1 MTLPVECVL
10 TGHLARR
17 QGRRRI
23 GSGRETAKWRRRPL
37 TDPGGLPAGL
47 DPNTPNVARVYD
59 YWLDGKDNF
68 QVDRDFAEKI
78 IAIEPAAPY
87 MARQNR
93 GFLGRVVRFLTAE
106 AGIRQFIDIG
116 TGLPTQRS
124 VHQVAQ
130 EIAPDARVVYVD
142 SDEVV
147 RIHARALLGD
157 SSNVTAIRA
166 DFRDPEAILTHRDVN
181 RLIDFDEPFAL
192 LLLAIL
198 HFIPDGD
205 DPQGI
210 IRRYSE
216 VMAPGGHLAI
226 SCSTREADPARA
238 DKIIEEYRKASAPAV
253 LRTSAEIMR
262 FFDGFELLDPGGL
275 VYTPQWRPDGRVDAD
290 PKKAW
295 MLAGLGRKI

>member
-1 MTLPVECVL
+1 MTDLDEV
-10 TGHLARR
+10 
-17 QGRRRI
+17 
-23 GSGRETAKWRRRPL
+23 
-37 TDPGGLPAGL
+37 PAGL

-116 TGLPTQRS
+116 TGLPTRHN

-130 EIAPDARVVYVD
+130 QIAPDARIAYVD
-142 SDEVV
+142 NDEVV
-147 RIHARALLGD
+147 RIHARALLSD
-157 SSNVTAIRA
+157 SANVTAIRA
-166 DFRDPEAILTHRDVN
+166 DFRDPEAILTNPTVN
-181 RLIDFDEPFAL
+181 RLIDFDQPFAL

-198 HFIPDGD
+198 HFIPDEE
-205 DPQGI
+205 DPRGL
-210 IRRYSE
+210 IRRYREAMPAGS
-216 VMAPGGHLAI
+216 HLAI
-226 SCSTREADPARA
+226 SCSTRDADPARA

-253 LRTSAEIMR
+253 LRTSAEISR
-262 FFDGFELLDPGGL
+262 FFDGFELLDPGRL
-275 VYTPQWRPDGRVDAD
+275 VYTSQWRPDGPIDAD

>member
-1 MTLPVECVL
+1 MTDL
-10 TGHLARR
+10 
-17 QGRRRI
+17 
-23 GSGRETAKWRRRPL
+23 
-37 TDPGGLPAGL
+37 DGLPAGL
-47 DPNTPNVARVYD
+47 DPNTPNVARIYD

-93 GFLGRVVRFLTAE
+93 GFLGRAVRFLTAE

-130 EIAPDARVVYVD
+130 EIAPDARIVYVD

-157 SSNVTAIRA
+157 STNVAAVRA
-166 DFRDPEAILTHRDVN
+166 DFRDPETILAHPDVAK
-181 RLIDFDEPFAL
+181 LIDFDQPFAL

-198 HFIPDGD
+198 HFIPDDD
-205 DPQGI
+205 DPLGI
-210 IRRYSE
+210 IGRYRE
-216 VMAPGGHLAI
+216 VMAPGSHLAI
-226 SCSTREADPARA
+226 SCSTREADPERA

-253 LRTSAEIMR
+253 LRTGAEILR
-262 FFDGFELLDPGGL
+262 FFDGFELLDPGRL
-275 VYTPQWRPDGRVDAD
+275 VYTPQWRPADPVEAD

-295 MLAGLGRKI
+295 MLAGLGRRI

>member
-1 MTLPVECVL
+1 VPDLNDM
-10 TGHLARR
+10 
-17 QGRRRI
+17 
-23 GSGRETAKWRRRPL
+23 
-37 TDPGGLPAGL
+37 PAGL
-47 DPNTPNVARVYD
+47 DPNTPNVARIYD

-78 IAIEPAAPY
+78 MAIEPAAPY

-116 TGLPTQRS
+116 TGLPTQRN

-130 EIAPDARVVYVD
+130 EMAPEARIAYVD
-142 SDEVV
+142 NDEVV

-157 SSNVTAIRA
+157 STNVTAIRA
-166 DFRDPEAILTHRDVN
+166 DFRDPEAILAHPEVN
-181 RLIDFDEPFAL
+181 RLIDFDQPFAL

-198 HFIPDGD
+198 HFIPDD
-205 DPQGI
+205 EDPQGI
-210 IRRYSE
+210 IRRYRE
-216 VMAPGGHLAI
+216 VMAPGSHLAI
-226 SCSTREADPARA
+226 SCSTRDGDPARA

-253 LRTSAEIMR
+253 LRTGAEIIH
-262 FFDGFELLDPGGL
+262 FFDGFELLDPGRL
-275 VYTPQWRPDGRVDAD
+275 VYTPQWRPAGPVDAD

>member
-1 MTLPVECVL
+1 MTAEF
-10 TGHLARR
+10 
-17 QGRRRI
+17 
-23 GSGRETAKWRRRPL
+23 
-37 TDPGGLPAGL
+37 DPA
-47 DPNTPNVARVYD
+47 TPNVARVYD

-93 GFLGRVVRFLTAE
+93 AFLGRVVRFLTAA

-116 TGLPTQRS
+116 TGLPTQRN
-124 VHQVAQ
+124 VHEVAQ
-130 EIAPDARVVYVD
+130 EIAPDARIVYVD
-142 SDEVV
+142 IDEVV

-157 SSNVTAIRA
+157 STGVTAIRA
-166 DFRDPEAILTHRDVN
+166 DFRDPESVLTHPEVT
-181 RLIDFDEPFAL
+181 RLIDFDQPFAL

-198 HFIPDGD
+198 HFVPDEE
-205 DPQGI
+205 DPRGL
-210 IRRYSE
+210 IRRYRE
-216 VMAPGGHLAI
+216 VMASGSHLAI

-238 DKIIEEYRKASAPAV
+238 DQIIEEYRKASAPAV
-253 LRTSAEIMR
+253 LRTGAEIIR
-262 FFDGFELLDPGGL
+262 FFDGFELLDPGRL
-275 VYTPQWRPDGRVDAD
+275 VYTPRWRPDGPVEAD

>member
-1 MTLPVECVL
+1 V
-10 TGHLARR
+10 
-17 QGRRRI
+17 
-23 GSGRETAKWRRRPL
+23 
-37 TDPGGLPAGL
+37 TDWDGLPAGL

-59 YWLDGKDNF
+59 YWLEGKDNF

-116 TGLPTQRS
+116 TGLPTQRN

-130 EIAPDARVVYVD
+130 EIAPDARVAYID
-142 SDEVV
+142 NDEVV

-157 SSNVTAIRA
+157 STNVTAVRA
-166 DFRDPEAILTHRDVN
+166 DFRDPEAVLAHPDVN
-181 RLIDFDEPFAL
+181 RLIDFDQPFAL

-210 IRRYSE
+210 IRRYRE
-216 VMAPGGHLAI
+216 VMMPGSHLAI
-226 SCSTREADPARA
+226 SCSTREADPDRA

-253 LRTSAEIMR
+253 LRTGAEILR
-262 FFDGFELLDPGGL
+262 FFDGFEVLDPGRL
-275 VYTPQWRPDGRVDAD
+275 VYTPQWRPAGPVDAD
-290 PKKAW
+290 PQRAW
-295 MLAGLGRKI
+295 MLAGLGRKA